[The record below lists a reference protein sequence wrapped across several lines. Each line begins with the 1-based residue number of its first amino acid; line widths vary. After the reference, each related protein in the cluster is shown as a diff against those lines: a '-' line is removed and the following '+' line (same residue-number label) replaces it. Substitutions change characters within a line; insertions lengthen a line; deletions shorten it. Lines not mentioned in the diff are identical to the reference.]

1 MLEKA
6 IERKLYKSI
15 KERGGM
21 ALKFVSPTM
30 TGIPD
35 RMALMPGG
43 CIAFIELKAPGKP
56 LRPIQEKRKRQLE
69 SLGFRV
75 FKIDRPEQIG
85 GIVDEIQSP

>member
-85 GIVDEIQSP
+85 GVVDEIQSP